1 MILYVLVVAA
11 AATDTSIDLT
21 GLGAILVGLA
31 AVIGSLASFWMAIK
45 NTKKIRDIDH
55 AVNGKPPGA
64 MPMQKQVADLHSDR
78 PIPPRYPPEL
88 ENAAVRDMLRELVAD
103 LHERRRND

>member
-1 MILYVLVVAA
+1 MEPG
-11 AATDTSIDLT
+11 IDLT
-21 GLGAILVGLA
+21 GLGAILVGVA
-31 AVIGSLASFWMAIK
+31 AVIGSVASFWMAIK
-45 NTKKIRDIDH
+45 NTKRIMDIDH

-78 PIPPRYPPEL
+78 PPPAKYPQEL

>member
-1 MILYVLVVAA
+1 MESV
-11 AATDTSIDLT
+11 DFT
-21 GLGAILVGLA
+21 GVGAILVGIA

-64 MPMQKQVADLHSDR
+64 QSIQSQVTDLHSDR
-78 PIPPRYPPEL
+78 PKPPKLPE
-88 ENAAVRDMLRELVAD
+88 EMNDAAIKQMLQLLVAD
-103 LHERRRND
+103 MYDRND